1 MGRLIQVAMATVVL
15 GGIFMNAAHAQ
26 LSCDDPFSDVE
37 RLRFDIGFWEKT
49 DFCQHSVPYD
59 EIRSG
64 GPPPDGIPPID
75 NSQFE
80 SVESASTWLADQ
92 SPVIA
97 LEINGDARAY
107 PLAILI
113 WHEIANDVVGDVPV
127 AITFCP
133 LCNSSI
139 VFDRRVG
146 DATLR
151 FGVSG
156 NLRNSDL
163 VMWDDLTQ
171 SWWQQLTGEGIV
183 GVYTGT
189 QLTFIP
195 SQVIGFGDFAAEYPD
210 GKILSRTTGQERPYG
225 ENPYVGYDSSEQP
238 FLYEGDFDDRL
249 LPTEH
254 VLAGLVGGKAI
265 AYPFSILAQKRVI
278 NDTVGDEPVVALWQ
292 DGTVSALDNQVIDES
307 RVVGSAA
314 LYNRKLEGQVLTFQL
329 GDDGIVYD
337 DQTNSAWN
345 MFGRAVEG
353 ELTGSQ
359 LQREIAGPH
368 FWFAWI
374 AFRPDTALYTGKE

>member
-1 MGRLIQVAMATVVL
+1 MRKWVLIVMATGVL
-15 GGIFMNAAHAQ
+15 GITLLTTAYAQ
-26 LSCDDPFSDVE
+26 SSCDDPFAEVE
-37 RLRFDIGFWEKT
+37 TLRFDITFWEKT
-49 DFCQHSVPYD
+49 DFCQHSVSYD

-75 NSQFE
+75 NPQFE
-80 SVESASTWLADQ
+80 SVESASTWLEDQ

-107 PLAILI
+107 PLAVLI

-127 AITFCP
+127 AVTFCP

-146 DATLR
+146 IDTLR

-156 NLRNSDL
+156 NLRNSDM

-171 SWWQQLTGEGIV
+171 SWWQQLTGESIV

-189 QLTFIP
+189 QLSFIS
-195 SQVIGFGDFAAEYPD
+195 SQVVGFGDFAAEYPD
-210 GKILSRTTGQERPYG
+210 GMVLSRSTGQERPYG
-225 ENPYVGYDSSEQP
+225 ENPYAGYDSSERP
-238 FLYEGDFDDRL
+238 FLYEGEFDDRL

-254 VLAGLVGGKAI
+254 VLAGLVGSTAV
-265 AYPFSILAQKRVI
+265 AYPFSVLAQEGVI
-278 NDTVGDEPVVALWQ
+278 NDAVGDEEVVAFWQ

-307 RVVGSAA
+307 RVIGSAA
-314 LYNRKLEGQVLTFQL
+314 LYSRVLDGQVLTFQL
-329 GDDGIVYD
+329 GEDGKIYD
-337 DQTNSAWN
+337 DQTNSTWN
-345 MFGRAVEG
+345 VFGRAVDG
-353 ELTGSQ
+353 ELMDSQ

-368 FWFAWI
+368 FWFAWV
-374 AFRPDTALYTGKE
+374 AFRPDTLLYTSEE

>member
-1 MGRLIQVAMATVVL
+1 MGKWKLIVIITGVL
-15 GGIFMNAAHAQ
+15 GIAFLTTAHAQ
-26 LSCDDPFSDVE
+26 SSCDDPFSDVE
-37 RLRFDIGFWEKT
+37 TLRFDIEFWKKT
-49 DFCQHSVPYD
+49 DFCQHSVSYD

-75 NSQFE
+75 NPQFE
-80 SVESASTWLADQ
+80 SVESTSTWLEDQ

-127 AITFCP
+127 AVTFCP

-146 DATLR
+146 VDTLR
-151 FGVSG
+151 LGVSG
-156 NLRNSDL
+156 NLRNSDM

-189 QLTFIP
+189 QLTFIS
-195 SQVIGFGDFAAEYPD
+195 SQVVGFSDFAAEYPD
-210 GKILSRTTGQERPYG
+210 GLVLSRITGKDRPYG
-225 ENPYVGYDSSEQP
+225 ENPYVGYDSSERP

-254 VLAGLVGGKAI
+254 VLAGLVGGTAV
-265 AYPFSILAQKRVI
+265 AYPFSVLAQKGVI
-278 NDTVGDEPVVALWQ
+278 NDMVGDEEVVAFWQ
-292 DGTVSALDNQVIDES
+292 DGTVSAMDNQVIDES
-307 RVVGSAA
+307 RVIGSAA
-314 LYNRKLEGQVLTFQL
+314 LYSRVLEGQVLTFQL
-329 GDDGIVYD
+329 GEDGKIYD
-337 DQTNSAWN
+337 DQTSSTWN
-345 MFGRAVEG
+345 VFGRAVEG
-353 ELTGSQ
+353 ELVGNQ
-359 LQREIAGPH
+359 LRREIAGPH
-368 FWFAWI
+368 FWFAWV
-374 AFRPDTALYTGKE
+374 AFRPDTALYTGQE